1 MKQISLTVNGEA
13 VSASVEARTN
23 LADFLRTQLG
33 LTGTH
38 LGCEQGVCGACT
50 VLIDG
55 KPTRACISY
64 AVAWDGSDVRTIE
77 GFGDDPLMQRLRDAF
92 AAHHGLQ
99 CGFCTSGMLIT
110 SRDIAERLGTADE
123 ARIRLEL
130 SGNLCRCTGYV
141 GIVAAIESVLAE
153 RRGDGVTSAAAQS
166 EPPGAA
172 NSPATFERRQGGIG
186 PESSARSSSV
196 ANASG
201 AALAPAAGERNGWTV
216 LQESFAVP
224 HPADAVW
231 AFMQNVPEVASCMP
245 GAAVETF
252 DGRLFRGHIRVKFGP
267 MSVAFDGEG
276 TVETDAP
283 ARRAVISG
291 EGADRRNRSRAKAVV
306 TYALRPEQGG
316 ASTHVELRVELWL
329 TGMLAQFSRS
339 GLMKDFAHRLTA
351 DFAGRLSARLSGSG
365 SSPPADATGAANE
378 RTEINALSLMFSL
391 LWRRL
396 KSLLTG

>member
-99 CGFCTSGMLIT
+99 CSFCTSGMLIT

-130 SGNLCRCTGYV
+130 KRKPVPLHRLCRHCRGDRECFGRAPGGWSHECGSAKRAARCGEFAGNL
-141 GIVAAIESVLAE
+141 
-153 RRGDGVTSAAAQS
+153 
-166 EPPGAA
+166 
-172 NSPATFERRQGGIG
+172 
-186 PESSARSSSV
+186 
-196 ANASG
+196 
-201 AALAPAAGERNGWTV
+201 
-216 LQESFAVP
+216 
-224 HPADAVW
+224 
-231 AFMQNVPEVASCMP
+231 
-245 GAAVETF
+245 
-252 DGRLFRGHIRVKFGP
+252 
-267 MSVAFDGEG
+267 
-276 TVETDAP
+276 
-283 ARRAVISG
+283 
-291 EGADRRNRSRAKAVV
+291 
-306 TYALRPEQGG
+306 
-316 ASTHVELRVELWL
+316 
-329 TGMLAQFSRS
+329 
-339 GLMKDFAHRLTA
+339 
-351 DFAGRLSARLSGSG
+351 
-365 SSPPADATGAANE
+365 
-378 RTEINALSLMFSL
+378 
-391 LWRRL
+391 
-396 KSLLTG
+396 